1 VDKAAYQI
9 GRKFPA
15 AISRELSLV
24 PGGVIFAILV
34 FAAAVFTGTTFAWV
48 TNKTHNTRAK
58 ALGWAV
64 AAIQSALWMCAA
76 VTIEEFLLVC
86 VPLSVGFGILSSCF
100 LEHRGNK
107 DLGVEKLVC
116 EV

>member
-1 VDKAAYQI
+1 M
-9 GRKFPA
+9 R
-15 AISRELSLV
+15 RELSLV
-24 PGGVIFAILV
+24 PDGVIFAILV

-48 TNKTHNTRAK
+48 TNKTQNTRAK

-64 AAIQSALWMCAA
+64 AAIQFALWMFAA

-107 DLGVEKLVC
+107 DLGVEGLVC